1 LASFDNLDPVAKLR
15 FRAILEEHFIANW
28 SFYDR
33 LDRQALDLVDL
44 DPASLSEEFEQVGV
58 IEWWNAR
65 KGIFPKKFI
74 Q

>member
-28 SFYDR
+28 AFYDR